1 MVNAIYSILN
11 EMSEILDMQQLQRL
25 QETLVEYLAEGKA
38 QREYPMENTEYLDMF
53 IAAKKIE
60 GCSERTLS
68 YYKVTI
74 ENMFRNNNICN
85 ANNNRNVKGIFSK
98 ISSKRKMWKGDNR

>member
-11 EMSEILDMQQLQRL
+11 EMSEILNMQQLQRL
-25 QETLVEYLAEGKA
+25 QETLVEYLAEGKG

-53 IAAKKIE
+53 IAAKRIE

-68 YYKVTI
+68 LSLI
-74 ENMFRNNNICN
+74 HI
-85 ANNNRNVKGIFSK
+85 
-98 ISSKRKMWKGDNR
+98 